1 MITFNHFGTSDNF
14 PHKDLIHLRF
24 IWFVWWLISVP
35 LILSLQSA
43 RMNQKQFS
51 VITLNHF
58 SHFKWKD
65 NFGYF
70 ENVDFNPFVLC
81 DQFYQS
87 DYFDILISYREPET
101 VINILMWFL
110 LITLINLYTII
121 SFNHYEKYDNFDHI
135 DLNYLFL
142 FHQFYLNHLDLSNH
156 LDYFAYLDL
165 VNQHFNVSMFD
176 HFNWFKN

>member
-1 MITFNHFGTSDNF
+1 MTNISSINFITSISQGEPETVFSDYF
-14 PHKDLIHLRF
+14 E
-24 IWFVWWLISVP
+24 
-35 LILSLQSA
+35 SL
-43 RMNQKQFS
+43 FS
-51 VITLNHF
+51 I
-58 SHFKWKD
+58 KWKD

-81 DQFYQS
+81 DQFYQL